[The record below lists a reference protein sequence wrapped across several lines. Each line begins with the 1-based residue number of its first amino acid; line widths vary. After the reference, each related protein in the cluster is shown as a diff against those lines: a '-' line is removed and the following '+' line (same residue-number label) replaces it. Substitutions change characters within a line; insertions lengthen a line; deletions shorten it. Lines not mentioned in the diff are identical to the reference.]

1 MPSLSVNSK
10 RGLVIVLVAAAAIAS
25 AAITW
30 KVGHDY
36 DQRREADQMRSLG
49 FGVRPTPLWT
59 LDLKR
64 LTSNPGEVLL
74 PVSTPDTSTN
84 GSGML
89 LDSSGDLIAAM
100 GQPRQFNTVA
110 DVTLVGIDRGNGA
123 PTWKRPVGP
132 VKNCTAGR
140 VGKSIACW
148 SPTRVIIVD
157 TTTGRVQG
165 EVSPDFTVSGV
176 EVVGGTTYSSGTRGT
191 GPTAS
196 VVMTVGTVD
205 APISPKTTTIAAA
218 GLGASVTQVVADRD
232 VFIVQA
238 SAEPDIMFRSSAYSL
253 DSGARKFV
261 SDGMVRPIGDD
272 LFRSETYPQGFERL
286 LADDGSVVRSQD
298 LSLPGGSLQPQVLGA
313 PFVPIVMG
321 DGVFDPTTGALLW
334 RDEVLDWGRSTGG
347 IAPAVVGDNLIAAS
361 LDGNL
366 IGMDAR
372 TGRRVWTTPLPGAFY
387 ARTGITDGRYF
398 VFGDI
403 AGMHSVDTVT
413 GRIVWSVDSPGD
425 GVDGYTSVS
434 DARGDIVRSTKDSV
448 SVWRARKGPDP
459 V

>member
-10 RGLVIVLVAAAAIAS
+10 RGLVIALVAVAAIAS

-59 LDLKR
+59 LDVTR

-89 LDSSGDLIAAM
+89 LDSSGDLIAAV

-110 DVTLVGIDRGNGA
+110 DVTLVGVDRGDGA
-123 PTWKRPVGP
+123 PTWKRAVGP
-132 VKNCTAGR
+132 VTNCTTGQ

-157 TTTGRVQG
+157 TATGRVQG
-165 EVSPDFTVSGV
+165 EATPDFTVSGV
-176 EVVGGTTYSSGTRGT
+176 EVAGDATYVSGTRET
-191 GPTAS
+191 GPSPA
-196 VVMTVGTVD
+196 VVLATGTVD
-205 APISPKTTTIAAA
+205 APTATVRTITDAGPGASISDVVPDRNAFIVRAAA
-218 GLGASVTQVVADRD
+218 EENIG
-232 VFIVQA
+232 FA
-238 SAEPDIMFRSSAYSL
+238 SAVYSL
-253 DSGARKFV
+253 DTG
-261 SDGMVRPIGDD
+261 VRRFAAEGIVTSIGDT
-272 LFRSETYPQGFERL
+272 LFRSETYPQGIERL
-286 LADDGSVVRSQD
+286 LDDNGSVVRTQP
-298 LSLPGGSLQPQVLGA
+298 LSLPDGSFRPQVLGA
-313 PFVPIVMG
+313 PYVPVVMG

-334 RDEVLDWGRSTGG
+334 RDQVLDWGKSTGG
-347 IAPAVVGDNLIAAS
+347 ITPAVVGDNLIAAS
-361 LDGNL
+361 LDANL

-372 TGRRVWTTPLPGAFY
+372 TGRRVWTTPLAGAF
-387 ARTGITDGRYF
+387 AVRTGITDGRYF

-403 AGMHSVDTVT
+403 AGMYSVDTVT

-434 DARGDIVRSTKDSV
+434 AAGGDIVRSTKDSV
-448 SVWRARKGPDP
+448 SVWRARTGPDP
-459 V
+459 T